1 LQFFVRTGLFVLA
14 LFFCLSEG
22 KKLVDYFVEL
32 VPLEEG
38 RTRELLGSFRGVS
51 VGVFLSTLATAGAQV
66 LVALVGYLIAD
77 VPLLP
82 LVLAA
87 TFVLAFVPA
96 IGGAM
101 VTVGAGVFLWA
112 SGDTGMGIFLVIWGC
127 VCVGLVDNL
136 VKPWVAKGRARLPG
150 SLVFFAM
157 ICGLAVFGPMGLV
170 AGPMV
175 VALFQVAAE
184 LLREDR
190 GARASGA

>member
-1 LQFFVRTGLFVLA
+1 
-14 LFFCLSEG
+14 
-22 KKLVDYFVEL
+22 
-32 VPLEEG
+32 
-38 RTRELLGSFRGVS
+38 
-51 VGVFLSTLATAGAQV
+51 
-66 LVALVGYLIAD
+66 
-77 VPLLP
+77 
-82 LVLAA
+82 
-87 TFVLAFVPA
+87 
-96 IGGAM
+96 
-101 VTVGAGVFLWA
+101 
-112 SGDTGMGIFLVIWGC
+112 
-127 VCVGLVDNL
+127 VDNL